1 MLSKKDKGFKG
12 LRPLWVPVGS
22 CYQLVVDDD
31 DCGDAVLV
39 EDDNCGDAVLVEDD
53 NCGDTML
60 VEYVTCVPWDVTR
73 TISTG
78 VPTGTFVG
86 PVQLNV
92 AIAEP
97 PGGIGEEER

>member
-1 MLSKKDKGFKG
+1 LLST
-12 LRPLWVPVGS
+12 R
-22 CYQLVVDDD
+22 CCDD

-39 EDDNCGDAVLVEDD
+39 EDDD
-53 NCGDTML
+53 CGDTML

-86 PVQLNV
+86 PVQVNV
-92 AIAEP
+92 AVAEP
-97 PGGIGEEER
+97 PGGIGEEGVTVPEGEHIRVPLANSTSPSVMDVEGLSGGL